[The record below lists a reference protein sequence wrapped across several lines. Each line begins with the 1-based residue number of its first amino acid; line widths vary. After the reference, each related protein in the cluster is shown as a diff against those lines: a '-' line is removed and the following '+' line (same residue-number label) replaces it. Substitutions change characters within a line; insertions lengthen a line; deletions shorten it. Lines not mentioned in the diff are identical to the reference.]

1 MENTKIYN
9 EEILRSKHL
18 SKLLK
23 GDLQGP
29 ITGYP
34 HIDMPN
40 LKQFDQDVL
49 DYVYNDIDKKSV
61 DNIYDLNKNEL
72 DKTALSYFGKD
83 ITYKEM
89 FEEIDK
95 FAKAF
100 KQYGIEKG
108 DYVSVCLPNVP
119 EVVYIKYALNK
130 IGATASLID
139 PRVNAEGILDRT
151 DLVNAKLLVTVTSIY
166 PKIDEIIDKLDV
178 ENIIMVSPNSSLN
191 YDLKNPKGSL
201 VKGVFDI
208 KNAQFYL
215 HEQLEKQRDRFL
227 DVNKFKKLSKKHT
240 GNYVA
245 PYDED
250 IPFSIVY
257 TSGTTGSMKGVKL
270 SNVAYNVSNKQL
282 NTATH
287 NFNRN
292 KKVLGIIPFFSSYG
306 SIAGMNNSLANGWQ
320 VDLLPTFNPE
330 EFVQLLEKYQPNV
343 CIYVPNGW
351 QKIIGTH
358 TDLSFLDNPVSGGD
372 VYLPSRQEQTNK
384 SLKDNN
390 CDVRVCI
397 GYGDSEHAG
406 PVSKS
411 IENEY
416 YTIGSA
422 GVLLPGNVGM
432 VIDRETG
439 KPLKYNEKGE
449 ICVSSKTMMQGY
461 FNNKE
466 ETDKITLYDEFGR
479 KYYRSEDEG
488 YIDENGNIYIIGRYK
503 RAMMRPDGH
512 TVHATPIENVIESHD
527 KVNHAVVVGLKKKT
541 EEDGSIIT
549 AFVSLKDKDAN
560 FEEIVDE
567 LEEIS
572 FKKLSERE
580 KAMAYVEVDQIKF
593 NNMGKAD
600 YKEYQKYY
608 FDDVD
613 AIITD
618 YTFLNEYKKGKT
630 RTKKK

>member
-1 MENTKIYN
+1 MNNSKIYN
-9 EEILRSKHL
+9 EDILRSKHL

-23 GDLQGP
+23 GEIQGP

-34 HIDMPN
+34 HIDIPN

-49 DYVYNDIDKKSV
+49 DYVYNDVDRKSI
-61 DNIYDLNKNEL
+61 DNIYDLNKDEL
-72 DKTALSYFGKD
+72 DKIALTFFGKN

-100 KQYGIEKG
+100 KEYGITKG

-151 DLVNAKLLVTVTSIY
+151 NLANAKLLVTISSIY
-166 PKIDEIIDKLDV
+166 PKIDEIIDKLNT
-178 ENIIMVSPNSSLN
+178 ENIIVVSPNSSLN

-201 VKGVFDI
+201 VKGLFDI
-208 KNAQFYL
+208 KNAKFYL
-215 HEQLEKQRDRFL
+215 HEQLEKQKDRFI
-227 DVNKFKKLSKKHT
+227 DVNKFKKLSQKFV
-240 GNYVA
+240 GSYDE

-270 SNVAYNVSNKQL
+270 SNVAYNVSNRQL

-287 NFNRN
+287 NFNRD

-320 VDLLPTFNPE
+320 VDLLPTFNPN
-330 EFVQLLEKYQPNV
+330 EFVELLEKYKPNV

-351 QKIIGTH
+351 QKVIGTNK
-358 TDLSFLDNPVSGGD
+358 DLSFLDNPVSGGD
-372 VYLPSRQEQTNK
+372 IYLPSRQEKTNEA
-384 SLKDNN
+384 LKENN
-390 CDVRVCI
+390 CDVRICI

-411 IENEY
+411 KENAY

-422 GVLLPGNVGM
+422 GVLLPGNIGM

-449 ICVSSKTMMQGY
+449 VCVSSKTMMQGY
-461 FNNKE
+461 LNNQE
-466 ETDKITLYDEFGR
+466 ETDNITVYDEFGR

-488 YIDENGNIYIIGRYK
+488 YIDENGNIYIIGRFK

-512 TVHATPIENVIESHD
+512 TVHATPIENVIESHE
-527 KVNHAVVVGLKKKT
+527 KVDHVVVVGLKKKT

-549 AFVSLKDKDAN
+549 AFISLKDKNAN
-560 FEEIVDE
+560 FQNVVEE
-567 LEEIS
+567 LEEMS

-580 KAMAYVEVDQIKF
+580 KAMAYVEVPNIKF

-600 YKEYQKYY
+600 YKAYQNLK
-608 FDDVD
+608 FDDVE

-630 RTKKK
+630 RKRK